1 MREIRFIRSKLQ
13 TRKNSILKA
22 GHESAGASLRSFLLL
37 LSDSP
42 VLSMIVRSLPAYEY
56 NEPALIEK
64 LQRDSL
70 GLPDDDRLRASMC
83 LAVLKA
89 NSEDEKLEKFALN
102 FLGAGGKWDEM
113 IHGFLS
119 SYVEPLYD
127 YLDEQLAER
136 ETWIS
141 PADIAYDVQSLVDNT
156 VAEIWPAVV
165 ERLQSVYQLLFSAT
179 TGNEFAAI
187 GNVCRDAL
195 IEVGKE
201 VFREEYVPEGAEQ
214 PKRDDARSLVRH
226 ALRRGLPG
234 PGETYRD
241 AVDAMFRATW
251 DYVVVLVHRGSS
263 ATMDDAR
270 QAVIY
275 TYLAV
280 EGLHKLFATR
290 EA

>member
-1 MREIRFIRSKLQ
+1 MREIRFIRAKLQ

-22 GHESAGASLRSFLLL
+22 GRESAGTSLRSFLLF

-42 VLSMIVRSLPAYEY
+42 VLSMIVQSLPAYEY

-113 IHGFLS
+113 IHSF
-119 SYVEPLYD
+119 
-127 YLDEQLAER
+127 LDEQLAER

-165 ERLQSVYQLLFSAT
+165 ERLQSAYQLLFSAT

-234 PGETYRD
+234 PGKTYRD

-280 EGLHKLFATR
+280 EGLYKLFATR
-290 EA
+290 AA